1 MRTIWLWMR
10 AAGVLL
16 GYAVLFLL
24 GFYLFD
30 SKTYKWTLGVFYG
43 VLFTAFLVALFVKHT

>member
-30 SKTYKWTLGVFYG
+30 SRTYKWTLGVFYG
-43 VLFTAFLVALFVKHT
+43 VLFTAFLVALSVKHT